1 MINKHLWSITDNNRQ
16 QVTATWRP
24 TTSNSMTQE
33 DIKSKLS
40 ELSQCSMPGCC
51 RSMTQ
56 EDIKSK
62 LSELSQCFRAG
73 LLSYDSYHF
82 RDDLP
87 RTHTKTPS

>member
-40 ELSQCSMPGCC
+40 ELSQC
-51 RSMTQ
+51 
-56 EDIKSK
+56 
-62 LSELSQCFRAG
+62 FRAG

-87 RTHTKTPS
+87 RTHTKTSS

>member
-16 QVTATWRP
+16 QVTATWRSAA
-24 TTSNSMTQE
+24 SNSMTQE

-40 ELSQCSMPGCC
+40 ELSQCFHGNSMI
-51 RSMTQ
+51 Q

-62 LSELSQCFRAG
+62 LSELSQCFHAG

-87 RTHTKTPS
+87 RTHTKTSS